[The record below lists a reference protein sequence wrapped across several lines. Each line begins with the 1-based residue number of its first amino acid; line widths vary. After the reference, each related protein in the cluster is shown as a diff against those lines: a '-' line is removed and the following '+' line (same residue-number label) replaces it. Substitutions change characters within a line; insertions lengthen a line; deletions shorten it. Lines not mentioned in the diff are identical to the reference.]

1 MILEKLY
8 ICIILNR
15 NNVLFKILLMVYDY
29 LFVFVYFRV
38 VFFYLYF

>member
-15 NNVLFKILLMVYDY
+15 NNVLFKIILMVYDY

-38 VFFYLYF
+38 VFFYVYF

>member
-38 VFFYLYF
+38 VFFYVYF